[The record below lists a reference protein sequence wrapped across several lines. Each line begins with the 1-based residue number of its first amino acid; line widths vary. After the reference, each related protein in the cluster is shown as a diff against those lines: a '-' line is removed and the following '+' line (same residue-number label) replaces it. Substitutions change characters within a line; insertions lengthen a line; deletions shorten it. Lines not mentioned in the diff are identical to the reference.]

1 MSDITAAPSGLT
13 AGSANRALR
22 GPHHLAST
30 RKPRPIHRGPLRP
43 ARARTHLSLLHAER
57 PTIEGAHR

>member
-1 MSDITAAPSGLT
+1 MSDITAAPSGTT

-30 RKPRPIHRGPLRP
+30 RKPRPVQRGPRRAFRPRTDIWSLRTEQ
-43 ARARTHLSLLHAER
+43 AVH
-57 PTIEGAHR
+57 EGGHR

>member
-1 MSDITAAPSGLT
+1 MSDITAAPSGTT

-30 RKPRPIHRGPLRP
+30 RKPRPIQRGPRRASLH
-43 ARARTHLSLLHAER
+43 ARTTAN
-57 PTIEGAHR
+57 EGAHR